1 MRMAATDPSAES
13 SSRSCSAKRRTWMRE
28 LRTIMPWMPDE
39 SRRGAAIRL
48 RTPELMMLSAAAKR
62 ASVWASRTSAACP
75 FSATSF
81 SRLRE

>member
-1 MRMAATDPSAES
+1 
-13 SSRSCSAKRRTWMRE
+13 
-28 LRTIMPWMPDE
+28 MPWLPDE
-39 SRRGAAIRL
+39 SSRGAAIRL

-75 FSATSF
+75 FSATSL